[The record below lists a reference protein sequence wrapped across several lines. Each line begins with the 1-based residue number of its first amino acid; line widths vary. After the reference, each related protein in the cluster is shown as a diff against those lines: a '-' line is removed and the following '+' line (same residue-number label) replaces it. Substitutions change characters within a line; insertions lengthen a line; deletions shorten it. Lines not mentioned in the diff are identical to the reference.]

1 MATDKARTY
10 IGTVVGDG
18 MQKTVVVRV
27 DRKMMHRRYQKYV
40 TRSSKYLAHDE
51 EDRCHVGDKVEIIE
65 CRPLS
70 KRKRWVV
77 KRQLAIRQG

>member
-1 MATDKARTY
+1 MATDQGRTY
-10 IGTVVGDG
+10 VGTVVSDA

-27 DRKMMHRRYQKYV
+27 DRKTMHRRYHKYV
-40 TRSSKYLAHDE
+40 TRSRNYLAHDE
-51 EDRCHVGDKVEIIE
+51 EDKCHVGDKVEIIE

-77 KRQLAIRQG
+77 KRQLAVRQG

>member
-1 MATDKARTY
+1 MDTDQGRTY
-10 IGTVVGDG
+10 IGTVVSDG

-27 DRKMMHRRYQKYV
+27 DRKKRHRRYHKYI

-51 EDRCHVGDKVEIIE
+51 EDRCQVGDKVEIIE

-77 KRQLAIRQG
+77 KRQLATTQG

>member
-1 MATDKARTY
+1 MATDQGRTY
-10 IGTVVGDG
+10 VGTVVSDG

-27 DRKMMHRRYQKYV
+27 DRKTLHRRYHKYV

-51 EDRCHVGDKVEIIE
+51 EDKCHVGDKVEIIE

-77 KRQLAIRQG
+77 KRQIAIRQG